1 MTVHERSFKSYSG
14 QLTPGWRRFLVLPF
28 YALPQIFKSRLFLSL
43 YLISLV
49 PSVVQ
54 TAIIYVRHNLRILE
68 FFHLSPTDFPPMT
81 GEFFLRFISV
91 QGGFCFALVLV
102 AGPPLISADLINR
115 GLPLYFARPLGRG
128 EYVLGKL
135 AVLVFLLSPVTW
147 IPQLLN
153 YGLQGYLAADG
164 WFTGN
169 LRIAGGILVGQV
181 AWILTISLIALAV
194 SATVQRKTMARLLFF
209 SIFFILSIFGSI
221 IAEGMGLV
229 WGQVLNIMGMAW
241 LVNTGLLDVALP
253 THAHFPPTWAGWL
266 TLFVVCAVSIRLL
279 ASKIQAYEVVRG

>member
-54 TAIIYVRHNLRILE
+54 AALIYIRHNLRILE
-68 FFHLSPTDFPPMT
+68 YFHMT
-81 GEFFLRFISV
+81 PGDLGPISGEFFLRFISI

-102 AGPPLISADLINR
+102 AGPPLISSDLVNR

-135 AVLVFLLSPVTW
+135 SVLVILLSPVTW
-147 IPQLLN
+147 IPQLVIFFM
-153 YGLQGYLAADG
+153 QSYLAGNG
-164 WFTGN
+164 WFGDN
-169 LRIAGGILVGQV
+169 LRIGVGILIGQA

-194 SATVQRKTMARLLFF
+194 SATVKRKTMARLLFF
-209 SIFFILSIFGSI
+209 SIFFIFSIFGSI

-229 WGQVLNIMGMAW
+229 WGQALNIMGMAW
-241 LVNTGLLDVALP
+241 LVNSGLLGVAIP
-253 THAHFPPTWAGWL
+253 PHAHFPPIWAGWL
-266 TLFVVCAVSIRLL
+266 TLTVACAVSLRLL

>member
-54 TAIIYVRHNLRILE
+54 AALIYIRHNLRILE
-68 FFHLSPTDFPPMT
+68 YFHMT
-81 GEFFLRFISV
+81 PGDLGPISGEFFLRFISI

-102 AGPPLISADLINR
+102 AGPPLISSDLVNR

-135 AVLVFLLSPVTW
+135 SVLVILLSPVTW
-147 IPQLLN
+147 IPQLLIFFM
-153 YGLQGYLAADG
+153 QSYLAGNG
-164 WFTGN
+164 WFGDN
-169 LRIAGGILVGQV
+169 LRIGAGILIGQA

-194 SATVQRKTMARLLFF
+194 SATVKRKTMARLLFF
-209 SIFFILSIFGSI
+209 SIFFIFSIFGSI

-229 WGQVLNIMGMAW
+229 WGQALNIMGMAW
-241 LVNTGLLDVALP
+241 LVNSGLLGVAIP
-253 THAHFPPTWAGWL
+253 PHAHFPPIWAGWL
-266 TLFVVCAVSIRLL
+266 TLTVACAVSLRLL

>member
-14 QLTPGWRRFLVLPF
+14 QLTPGWRRFLVLPW

-54 TAIIYVRHNLRILE
+54 AALIYVRHNLRILE
-68 FFHLSPTDFPPMT
+68 FFHMTPGDLGPIT
-81 GEFFLRFISV
+81 GEFFLRFISI

-102 AGPPLISADLINR
+102 AGPPLIASDLVNR

-135 AVLVFLLSPVTW
+135 SVLVILLSPVTW
-147 IPQLLN
+147 IPQLLIFF
-153 YGLQGYLAADG
+153 LQGYLDSNG
-164 WFTGN
+164 WFGDN
-169 LRIAGGILVGQV
+169 LRIGAGILIGAA
-181 AWILTISLIALAV
+181 AWILTISLVALAV
-194 SATVQRKTMARLLFF
+194 SATVKRKTTARLLFF
-209 SIFFILSIFGSI
+209 SIFFIFSIFGSI

-229 WGQVLNIMGMAW
+229 WGQTLNIMGMAW
-241 LVNTGLLDVALP
+241 LVNSGLLAVP
-253 THAHFPPTWAGWL
+253 VPPHAHFPPIWAGWV
-266 TLFVVCAVSIRLL
+266 TLIVVCTVSVRMLFN
-279 ASKIQAYEVVRG
+279 KVRAYEVVRG

>member
-54 TAIIYVRHNLRILE
+54 AALIYIRHNLRILE
-68 FFHLSPTDFPPMT
+68 YFHMT
-81 GEFFLRFISV
+81 PGDLGPISGEFFLRFISI

-102 AGPPLISADLINR
+102 AGPPLISSDLVNR

-135 AVLVFLLSPVTW
+135 SVLVILLSPVTW
-147 IPQLLN
+147 IPQLLIFFM
-153 YGLQGYLAADG
+153 QSYLAGNG
-164 WFTGN
+164 WFGDN
-169 LRIAGGILVGQV
+169 LRIGVGILIGQA

-194 SATVQRKTMARLLFF
+194 SATVKRKTMARLLFF
-209 SIFFILSIFGSI
+209 SIFFIFSIFGSI

-229 WGQVLNIMGMAW
+229 WGQALNIMGMAW
-241 LVNTGLLDVALP
+241 LVNSGLLGVAIP
-253 THAHFPPTWAGWL
+253 PHAHFPPIWAGWL
-266 TLFVVCAVSIRLL
+266 TLTVACAVSLRLL

>member
-14 QLTPGWRRFLVLPF
+14 HLTPGWRRFLVLPF

-43 YLISLV
+43 YLVSLA

-54 TAIIYVRHNLRILE
+54 AALIYIRHNLRILE
-68 FFHLSPTDFPPMT
+68 YFQMT
-81 GEFFLRFISV
+81 PGDLGPISGEFFLRFISI

-102 AGPPLISADLINR
+102 AGPPLISSDLVNR

-135 AVLVFLLSPVTW
+135 SVLVILLSPVTW
-147 IPQLLN
+147 IPQLLIFFM
-153 YGLQGYLAADG
+153 QGYLAGNG
-164 WFTGN
+164 WFGDN
-169 LRIAGGILVGQV
+169 LRIGAGILIGAA

-194 SATVQRKTMARLLFF
+194 SATVKRKTMARLLFF

-241 LVNTGLLDVALP
+241 LVNSGLLNVP
-253 THAHFPPTWAGWL
+253 VPPQAHFPPVWGGWVTL
-266 TLFVVCAVSIRLL
+266 TVVCAVSLRLL
-279 ASKIQAYEVVRG
+279 AGKVKAYEVVRG